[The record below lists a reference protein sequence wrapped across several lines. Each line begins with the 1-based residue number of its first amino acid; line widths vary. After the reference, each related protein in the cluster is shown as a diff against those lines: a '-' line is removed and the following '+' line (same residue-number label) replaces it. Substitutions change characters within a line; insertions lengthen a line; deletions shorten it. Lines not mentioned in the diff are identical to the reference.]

1 MRNGFSFQRQESI
14 VETGKSAVKL
24 LEGLLV
30 VVDPMDAVVPWVGF
44 CFLEGFLFASS
55 LGGRLHGERK
65 VEVKYHALQIG

>member
-1 MRNGFSFQRQESI
+1 MALAFNAKNPSWKLE
-14 VETGKSAVKL
+14 KSAVKL
-24 LEGLLV
+24 PEGLLV
-30 VVDPMDAVVPWVGF
+30 VVDPRDAVVPWVGF